1 MFFPRLRKQ
10 AKWMFVF
17 LALVF
22 GVGFVAFGV
31 GSDLP
36 SGIGDIFRS
45 QGTAGGPSVS
55 EARERI
61 KENPRDAEAHR
72 DLATALQQDG
82 ETQEAIGVLERYT
95 KLRPKD
101 TDALAQLGSLY
112 LGRAD
117 KLNQEV
123 NAAQA
128 EILEANP
135 GAAVRPGLQAGGQPV
150 LGTDQIAEAA
160 SADANERYQRAST
173 QAQTAYGKAVAT
185 YERLGRAAPRDP
197 QVQLQLAQT
206 AEAASDLQTAIA
218 AYRRFLVLAPDDAN
232 AVTVRQRAKLLERY
246 VEQAARQ
253 QAAQQQA
260 AQQQGARQQGGG

>member
-1 MFFPRLRKQ
+1 MFFPRLRRQ

-22 GVGFVAFGV
+22 AVGFIAFGV
-31 GSDLP
+31 GSSLP
-36 SGIGDIFRS
+36 SGIGDIFRN

-55 EARERI
+55 DARERI

-82 ETQEAIGVLERYT
+82 KTQEAIAVLQRYT

-123 NAAQA
+123 SAAQA
-128 EILEANP
+128 EVLEANP
-135 GAAVRPGLQAGGQPV
+135 GAAVRPPLQAGGQPV
-150 LGTDQIAEAA
+150 LETDPITEAA

-173 QAQTAYGKAVAT
+173 QSQLAYAKAVET
-185 YERLGRAAPRDP
+185 YKRLGRAAPRDP
-197 QVQLQLAQT
+197 QAQLQLAQT
-206 AEAASDLQTAIA
+206 AEAASDVQTAIA

-232 AVTVRQRAKLLERY
+232 AGTVRKRAKLLERY
-246 VEQAARQ
+246 AKQAARQ
-253 QAAQQQA
+253 QAAQQA
-260 AQQQGARQQGGG
+260 AQQQAARQQGGG